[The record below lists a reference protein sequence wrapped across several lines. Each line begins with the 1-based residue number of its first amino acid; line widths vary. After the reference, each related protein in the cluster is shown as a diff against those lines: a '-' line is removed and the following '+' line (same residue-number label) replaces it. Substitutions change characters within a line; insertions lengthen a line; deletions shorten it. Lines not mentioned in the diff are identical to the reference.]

1 MLLKKWFHSTTQRP
15 FGLSCANAI
24 IVKPFSRFVPTLRFV
39 DIILIQEFTICGWIR
54 CKKEGYR
61 MVTLRRWSCVW
72 LRHVYAADT
81 VDPSEKQDADAFAL
95 LEKEKLRKTQTAV
108 HQDRVLEL
116 EKLSAEQWSDPF
128 SKNAQM
134 RKSFRREKRA
144 RLRRELQDADFRRT
158 IGWDSSRILASPSS
172 SEPGFTTPDIRRAWR
187 QAQDG
192 RRYKLSSN
200 LEHTTQ
206 RPSPRIT
213 QGLSKA
219 GQSLADRLMANTK
232 SKREKS
238 SR

>member
-1 MLLKKWFHSTTQRP
+1 
-15 FGLSCANAI
+15 
-24 IVKPFSRFVPTLRFV
+24 
-39 DIILIQEFTICGWIR
+39 
-54 CKKEGYR
+54 
-61 MVTLRRWSCVW
+61 
-72 LRHVYAADT
+72 
-81 VDPSEKQDADAFAL
+81 
-95 LEKEKLRKTQTAV
+95 
-108 HQDRVLEL
+108 
-116 EKLSAEQWSDPF
+116 
-128 SKNAQM
+128 M

-238 SR
+238 SREFVFVCILSYT